1 MVRNDLRNIA
11 IIAHVDHGKTTL
23 VDGMLKQSG
32 TFRENQQVATC
43 VMDSGDLERERGIT
57 ILAKNTAIHYNGVKI
72 NVIDTPGHADFSGE
86 VERVLKMVN
95 GVVLLVDAQE
105 GPMPQTR
112 FVVEKAL
119 SLGLKIII
127 VVNKIDKPDAR
138 TSEVGD
144 EVLELLLD
152 LNASDEQLESPIIY
166 CSGKQATATLDYNVP
181 GKDLKPLFDTILSYI
196 PAPEGDENG
205 ELQLLVSAID
215 YNDYVGRIGIGRIER
230 GEISMAQ
237 EVVVCDYHS
246 GISPYK
252 SKVVNLFQIEG
263 LKRVP
268 VEKAQ
273 VGDIVCFSG
282 IENITIG
289 NTICSPAKIEPVPF
303 VKIGEPTIEMNF
315 MVNDSPFAG
324 KEGKYVT
331 SRHLRERLFKE
342 LLKDVSLRV
351 YQTETPDTFKVC
363 GRGEMHLSIL
373 IETMRREGYE
383 FGVGTPKVI
392 FKTIDGVKCEPMER
406 LYIDVPTECTGSVM
420 ERMGVRKGEL
430 VSMNPQG
437 SRIRM
442 EFIIPARGLFG
453 FKNEFLTDTK
463 GEGIMNQLFDG
474 YAPFKGA
481 IPRRFT
487 GSLVAFE
494 TGEAATYGLFN
505 AQERG
510 VLFIDPQ
517 TMVYEGMV
525 VGMSPKAEDI
535 RVNVC
540 KRKHVTNMRAAG
552 SDEALRLVTPRK
564 FSLEEAIEFLN
575 DDEMLEVTPKNIR
588 IRKTILSGEQR
599 LKLQYGNKKVEE

>member
-1 MVRNDLRNIA
+1 MVREDLRNVA

-23 VDGMLKQSG
+23 VDGMLRQSG
-32 TFRENQQVATC
+32 TFRDNQQVATC
-43 VMDSGDLERERGIT
+43 VMDSGDLEKERGIT
-57 ILAKNTAIHYNGVKI
+57 ILAKNTSIHWGDTKI
-72 NVIDTPGHADFSGE
+72 NLIDTPGHADFSGE
-86 VERVLKMVN
+86 VERVLKMVS
-95 GVVLLVDAQE
+95 GVLLLVDAQE

-119 SLGLKIII
+119 ALGLKIII
-127 VVNKIDKPDAR
+127 VVNKVDKPDAR
-138 TSEVGD
+138 LDEVAD

-152 LNASDEQLESPIIY
+152 LDADDEQLMSPILY
-166 CSGKQATATLDYNVP
+166 CSGKAGTATFDYTKP
-181 GKDLKPLFDTILSYI
+181 GTSLAPLLDTIIDYI
-196 PAPEGDENG
+196 PAPEGDDKG
-205 ELQLLVSAID
+205 ELQILVSAID
-215 YNDYVGRIGIGRIER
+215 YNEYVGRIGIGKIER
-230 GEISMAQ
+230 GGVKVNQ
-237 EVVVCDYHS
+237 EVMVCDYH
-246 GISPYK
+246 GLSPYK
-252 SKVVNLFQIEG
+252 SKIVTLFQIEG
-263 LKRVP
+263 LKRTP
-268 VEKAQ
+268 VTEAK

-289 NTICSPAKIEPVPF
+289 NTVCATSKIDPLPF

-315 MVNDSPFAG
+315 SVNDSPFAG
-324 KEGKYVT
+324 REGKFVT
-331 SRHLRERLFKE
+331 SRHLRDRLFKE

-351 YQTETPDTFKVC
+351 YQTENADTFKVC

-392 FKTIDGVKCEPMER
+392 YKNIDGVKCEPMER
-406 LYIDVPTECTGSVM
+406 LFIDVPTDCTGTVM
-420 ERMGVRKGEL
+420 ERMGLRKGEL
-430 VSMNPQG
+430 VTMNPQG

-463 GEGIMNQLFDG
+463 GEGVMNQLFDG
-474 YAPFKGA
+474 YGPFKGA
-481 IPRRFT
+481 IPRRYT

-505 AQERG
+505 AQDRG
-510 VLFIDPQ
+510 TLFIEPQ
-517 TMVYEGMV
+517 TQVYEGMV
-525 VGMSPKAEDI
+525 VGVSPKAEDI

-552 SDEALRLVTPRK
+552 SDEALRLNSIRR

-588 IRKTILSGEQR
+588 IRKVVLSGEMR
-599 LKLQYGNKKVEE
+599 MKMAFGKVKAED

>member
-1 MVRNDLRNIA
+1 MIRNDLRNIA

-72 NVIDTPGHADFSGE
+72 NIVDTPGHADFSGE

-95 GVVLLVDAQE
+95 GVVLLVDAAE

-119 SLGLKIII
+119 ALGLKIII
-127 VVNKIDKPDAR
+127 AVNKIDRPDAR
-138 TSEVGD
+138 LSEVGD
-144 EVLELLLD
+144 EVLELLLSLD
-152 LNASDEQLESPIIY
+152 ATDEQLMSPILY
-166 CSGKQATATLDYNVP
+166 CSGKNATATKDYNIP
-181 GKDLKPLFDTILSYI
+181 GTDLKPLFDTIIEHI
-196 PAPEGDENG
+196 PAPEGDEEG

-215 YNDYVGRIGIGRIER
+215 YNEYVGRIGIGRIER
-230 GEISMAQ
+230 GRVETAR
-237 EVVVCDYHS
+237 EVIVCDYHS

-252 SKVVNLFQIEG
+252 SKIVNLFQIEG

-268 VEKAQ
+268 VDNAS

-289 NTICSPAKIEPVPF
+289 NTICASAKIEPVPF

-324 KEGKYVT
+324 KEGKFVT
-331 SRHLRERLFKE
+331 SRHLRDRLFRE

-351 YQTETPDTFKVC
+351 YQTDSPDTFKVC

-392 FKTIDGVKCEPMER
+392 FKEIDGAKCEPMER
-406 LYIDVPTECTGSVM
+406 LFIDVPSMCVGSVM
-420 ERMGVRKGEL
+420 ESMGLRKGEL
-430 VSMNPQG
+430 VTMNPAG
-437 SRIRM
+437 DRIKM
-442 EFIIPARGLFG
+442 EFIVPARGLFG

-463 GEGIMNQLFDG
+463 GEGVMNQLFEG

-481 IPRRFT
+481 IPRRYT
-487 GSLVAFE
+487 GSLVAYE
-494 TGEAATYGLFN
+494 TGEAAAYGLFN
-505 AQERG
+505 AQDRG
-510 VLFIDPQ
+510 QLFITPQ

-525 VGMSPKAEDI
+525 VGVSPKAEDI

-552 SDEALRLVTPRK
+552 SDEALRLNTPRK

-575 DDEMLEVTPKNIR
+575 DDEMLEVTPQNIR
-588 IRKTILSGEQR
+588 IRKVILSGEKR
-599 LKLQYGNKKVEE
+599 LKLAYGRTL